1 MKSLRIAVAAALLMT
16 GGAAV
21 AQSATDAGCILV
33 SNAFAQ
39 QSKDPQAQKLA
50 EAAMYFYIG
59 RIGER
64 ETQAQLKALLDAQA
78 KTITDATASTM
89 MNACAKTFQAKMEM
103 IQAIA
108 EQSKPSTPPAKKP

>member
-1 MKSLRIAVAAALLMT
+1 MIVTRIAFAFALLAS

-39 QSKDPQAQKLA
+39 QSKDPKAQKLA
-50 EAAMYFYIG
+50 EASMYFYLG
-59 RIGER
+59 RISDR
-64 ETQAQLKALLDAQA
+64 ETPAQLKALLDARA

-89 MNACAKTFQAKMEM
+89 MNACVKAFEAKMEM
-103 IQAIA
+103 MQSIA
-108 EQSKPSTPPAKKP
+108 AESKPAAPAKKP